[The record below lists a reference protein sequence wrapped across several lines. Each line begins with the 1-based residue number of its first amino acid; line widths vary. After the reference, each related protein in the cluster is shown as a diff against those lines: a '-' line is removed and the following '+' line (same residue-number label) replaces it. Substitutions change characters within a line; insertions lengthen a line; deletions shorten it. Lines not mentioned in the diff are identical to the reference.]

1 MRIMYLLRALL
12 ADGCRHYRWMHSLG
26 HEPQVLRFGGQDTR
40 DGRNSSG
47 SSIRTGSGTATL
59 AAVTIAIAILMTIL
73 IAVIAIQCDD
83 LGSQRLQRRSV
94 RHAVRSRAGGG
105 ERRTL
110 RAVM

>member
-1 MRIMYLLRALL
+1 MNRYL
-12 ADGCRHYRWMHSLG
+12 GYV
-26 HEPQVLRFGGQDTR
+26 PQVLRLGGQDTR

-83 LGSQRLQRRSV
+83 LGSERLQRRPV
-94 RHAVRSRAGGG
+94 RHSVGGRTGSG
-105 ERRTL
+105 ERRAL
-110 RAVM
+110 IMRGGQM